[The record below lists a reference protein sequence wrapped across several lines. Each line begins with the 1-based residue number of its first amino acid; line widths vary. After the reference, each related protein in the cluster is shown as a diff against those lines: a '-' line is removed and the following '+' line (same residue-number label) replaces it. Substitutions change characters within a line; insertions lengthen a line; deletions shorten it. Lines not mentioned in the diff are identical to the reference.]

1 MVYLNSVI
9 GIFTTVS
16 INLLRV
22 LLIPQQYCIYFGPSL
37 FIFLFLATFFIGMY
51 SNTEKR
57 IVFLCTY
64 NNSHVIWHIYNPLYF
79 FEVINPTSETENL

>member
-22 LLIPQQYCIYFGPSL
+22 LLIPQQYRIYFGPSL
-37 FIFLFLATFFIGMY
+37 FIFLFLA
-51 SNTEKR
+51 S
-57 IVFLCTY
+57 FLLEFTQ
-64 NNSHVIWHIYNPLYF
+64 IQKKG
-79 FEVINPTSETENL
+79 